1 MLYAH
6 QHLQANYDL
15 LKAIKNQ
22 DIQDITLALQQGAD
36 PATQDVSGISALQ
49 IGFATKNSEIIELL
63 TNETSLIFD
72 EISSVPSDTT
82 DSNSPVQDESAQ
94 SDAQEVD
101 ENYRFFEQARKAID
115 ENDRKKFYTIL
126 NASQYSILTTVD
138 SKGRNL
144 LMYAAHENQPDMID
158 VLLTEYSNINDQGN
172 FGNTALI
179 YAILNQSIQAIKRL
193 LNDKD
198 IDITIKNNEGLS
210 AYDLAIQGKNKYIV
224 NLLVEK
230 FPHIVQQPIDNA
242 SPQAL
247 LLQAIEQHNLENILH
262 ALSDGADINAKDAEG
277 KTPLMLA
284 AQCGGIEVVQLLIE
298 QGANLKAK
306 DKNGMTAFLISA
318 ASTYNDDPIH
328 KLIATG
334 SNNSNVVDY
343 LLHINPELINEVNNK
358 KWTALML
365 AVASNNMATISRL
378 LHHDKISINAQNDD
392 GNTAL
397 MIAVNN
403 NNADIVNLLIGQG
416 VEWQDLLN
424 NKRQSAFKIA
434 EVNDNSK
441 IIKIFQNDIERNLYK
456 SRK

>member
-144 LMYAAHENQPDMID
+144 LMYAAHEN
-158 VLLTEYSNINDQGN
+158 
-172 FGNTALI
+172 
-179 YAILNQSIQAIKRL
+179 
-193 LNDKD
+193 
-198 IDITIKNNEGLS
+198 
-210 AYDLAIQGKNKYIV
+210 
-224 NLLVEK
+224 
-230 FPHIVQQPIDNA
+230 
-242 SPQAL
+242 
-247 LLQAIEQHNLENILH
+247 
-262 ALSDGADINAKDAEG
+262 
-277 KTPLMLA
+277 
-284 AQCGGIEVVQLLIE
+284 
-298 QGANLKAK
+298 
-306 DKNGMTAFLISA
+306 
-318 ASTYNDDPIH
+318 
-328 KLIATG
+328 
-334 SNNSNVVDY
+334 
-343 LLHINPELINEVNNK
+343 
-358 KWTALML
+358 
-365 AVASNNMATISRL
+365 
-378 LHHDKISINAQNDD
+378 
-392 GNTAL
+392 
-397 MIAVNN
+397 
-403 NNADIVNLLIGQG
+403 
-416 VEWQDLLN
+416 
-424 NKRQSAFKIA
+424 
-434 EVNDNSK
+434 
-441 IIKIFQNDIERNLYK
+441 
-456 SRK
+456 